1 MNKPAMLLRKHRY
14 MMYSFEGDYRR
25 KPQQNLAGA
34 SRRDDKAEKSLLLQH
49 AQLERLKREQQ
60 RRRHYAA
67 LKIQAF
73 VCGFIVKK
81 RTKIIVRK
89 EFDELQQTTGLRN
102 FNLEDLIVYFR
113 KLLFFYDFS
122 LDTGRLVWMLQ
133 HFLKHEQE
141 IKQKCVNCP
150 EWLWRLRWMLRMCM
164 QHNSE
169 ALIHGALYSSLAIP
183 LRALETFTSRED
195 TEKTLGEHS
204 YKYLEIIF
212 VYLIKH
218 KYFDRLRKLIDEKV
232 PPMLEP
238 SSVAATPLSKYL
250 VDMIKR
256 PLDLIGYLDQK
267 DDFAELVLKELC
279 RSILSPKMSDSIR
292 MFIIP
297 SLAEYKEF
305 PYDQLIDCINRV
317 QIERTMSLFYSVLSL
332 ESNRLSTYKSK
343 DVLINYLQV
352 LAGISSMIVPLATEE
367 NIDQADDSDTES
379 NASMIDEEQADILHQ
394 CLEMLNEQHRVQE
407 ILSAVDRTKDPA
419 VLQPL
424 CQLCHHLLITNKL
437 ATHKYKLLYM
447 LAFRPIFLKNLW
459 NALLSVSQVSLF
471 SGATP
476 LLQIMSHGLGLSSE
490 DTKKIVPLLVV
501 FCSLFS
507 LLIATLHDTEF
518 FVETTATT
526 MSEQTLDM
534 NGPQAMPF
542 TISEL
547 VMLSSHLKG
556 VCLGLV
562 ELAFPDSKP
571 TVRNDYKDA
580 VLGSSCPV
588 PNQQDTKIWTHLFKV
603 TVGLLRQLYT
613 RDLRQ
618 QFCPEGHWFASNIL
632 IPIDKPQNF
641 TFDRRRLREYVPFQG
656 LRVFTREKLE
666 EGPPLSSREV
676 RTLTLLR
683 EIPFVVPFNDRVI
696 VFQSLIYR
704 DKSELQGEMTHFLQ
718 GPSIT
723 ISVRR
728 NYLYEDA
735 FQKLSLEKEPELR
748 LKMRVQLVNS
758 AGLEEAGIDGGGL
771 FREFLSELLK
781 TCFDPNRGFFRLTKD
796 NMLYPNPTVQ
806 SLVDDFP
813 KHYYFI
819 GRIFGKALYENLL
832 VELPFAEFFLSKIV
846 GLQSNVDVHHLS
858 SLDPIMYRNL
868 LYLKSYKGDVADLG
882 LDFTILSD
890 ELGERRVDE
899 LKPSGADIP
908 VTNHNRIEYI
918 HLIAD
923 YKLNKQIRAQCCAFK
938 QGISSVISMDWLQMF
953 NNKELQVLISGAQIP
968 VDVNDLKLHTNYT
981 GGYAPEHPTIT
992 AFWKVV
998 NEFNDQQ
1005 KSLLLKFVTS
1015 CSRPPL
1021 LGFKELDP
1029 PFCIQQAGSV
1039 DHLPTSSTCMNLL
1052 KLPEFPDEKTL
1063 REKLLYAIQAG
1074 AGFELS

>member
-1 MNKPAMLLRKHRY
+1 
-14 MMYSFEGDYRR
+14 MYSFEGDYRR

-34 SRRDDKAEKSLLLQH
+34 SRRDDRAEKSVLLQH

-60 RRRHYAA
+60 RRRHNAA

-73 VCGFIVKK
+73 VRGFIIRKHM
-81 RTKIIVRK
+81 KIIMRK
-89 EFDELQQTTGLRN
+89 EFDEQQQVSGRRN
-102 FNLEDLIVYFR
+102 INLEDLTVYFR
-113 KLLFFYDFS
+113 KLLFFCNYT
-122 LDTGRLVWMLQ
+122 LDIGRLVWTLQ

-141 IKQKCVNCP
+141 IKQRCVNCP
-150 EWLWRLRWMLRMCM
+150 EWLWRSRWMLRMCM
-164 QHNSE
+164 QHNSQV
-169 ALIHGALYSSLAIP
+169 LMDGASSLAIP

-195 TEKTLGEHS
+195 TEKILREKS
-204 YKYLEIIF
+204 YRYLEIVF
-212 VYLIKH
+212 TYLIKH
-218 KYFDRLRKLIDEKV
+218 RYFDQLRKLIDEKI
-232 PPMLEP
+232 PPMLEA
-238 SSVAATPLSKYL
+238 SSVPVTPLSKCL

-256 PLDLIGYLDQK
+256 PLDLISFLDQK
-267 DDFAELVLKELC
+267 DDFSMLVLRELC
-279 RSILSPKMSDSIR
+279 RSILSPRMTDSIR

-297 SLAEYKEF
+297 SLSEFKEF
-305 PYDQLIDCINRV
+305 PYDQLIDCINIIK
-317 QIERTMSLFYSVLSL
+317 IEPTISLFYSILSL
-332 ESNRLSTYKSK
+332 ESNCLSTYKSK

-352 LAGISSMIVPLATEE
+352 LASMSSTIIPLAADD
-367 NIDQADDSDTES
+367 NLDQADDSDTES

-394 CLEMLNEQHRVQE
+394 CLEMLNTQHRVQE

-437 ATHKYKLLYM
+437 AIHKYKLLYM
-447 LAFRPIFLKNLW
+447 LAFKPVFLKNLW
-459 NALLSVSQVSLF
+459 TALLSVCQVSLF
-471 SGATP
+471 GGSTP
-476 LLQIMSHGLGLSSE
+476 LLQIISRGLGLSSE
-490 DTKKIVPLLVV
+490 DTKKIVPLLAV

-507 LLIATLHDTEF
+507 LLIATLHDSEF
-518 FVETTATT
+518 FIETT
-526 MSEQTLDM
+526 EQPLDV
-534 NGPQAMPF
+534 NGQQAMPF
-542 TISEL
+542 TIPEL
-547 VMLSSHLKG
+547 VILSSHLKG

-562 ELAFPDSKP
+562 ELAFPDSRP
-571 TVRNDYKDA
+571 TVRDDYKNA
-580 VLGSSCPV
+580 VIDPSYSIQ
-588 PNQQDTKIWTHLFKV
+588 NQQDTQMWTHLFKV
-603 TVGLLRQLYT
+603 TVGLLRQLHT

-618 QFCPEGHWFASNIL
+618 QFCPEGHWIASNIM
-632 IPIDKPQNF
+632 IPIDKPQDF
-641 TFDRRRLREYVPFQG
+641 TFRRRRLRGYVPFQG
-656 LRVFTREKLE
+656 LRVFTREELE
-666 EGPPLSSREV
+666 EGPPLSSKEV

-683 EIPFVVPFNDRVI
+683 EIPFVVPFSDRVM
-696 VFQSLIYR
+696 VFQWLIYR
-704 DKSELQGEMTHFLQ
+704 DKSEQQGEITNFMQ
-718 GPSIT
+718 GPSIM

-735 FQKLSLEKEPELR
+735 FQKLSPEKEPELR
-748 LKMRVQLVNS
+748 LKMRVQLVNT
-758 AGLEEAGIDGGGL
+758 AGLQEAGIDGGGL

-796 NMLYPNPTVQ
+796 NMLYPNPTVP

-819 GRIFGKALYENLL
+819 GRILGKALYENLL

-846 GLQSNVDVHHLS
+846 GRQSDVDVHHLA

-868 LYLKSYKGDVADLG
+868 LYLKSYKGDVSDLG

-899 LKPSGADIP
+899 LKPSGANIP

-918 HLIAD
+918 HLMAD
-923 YKLNKQIRAQCCAFK
+923 YKLNKQIRAQCYAFK
-938 QGISSVISMDWLQMF
+938 QGIGNVVPLDWLQMF
-953 NNKELQVLISGAQIP
+953 SNKELQVLISGAQIP

-981 GGYAPEHPTIT
+981 GGYASDHPTIT

-1005 KSLLLKFVTS
+1005 KRQLLKFVTS

-1052 KLPEFPDEKTL
+1052 KLPEFPDEKIL

>member
-317 QIERTMSLFYSVLSL
+317 QIECTMSLFYSVLSL

>member
-1 MNKPAMLLRKHRY
+1 MMFKKYRNI
-14 MMYSFEGDYRR
+14 MYSFDGDYRR

-34 SRRDDKAEKSLLLQH
+34 SRRDDRSEKSLLLQH
-49 AQLERLKREQQ
+49 AKLERLKRAQQ
-60 RRRHYAA
+60 RRRHNAV
-67 LKIQAF
+67 LKLQA
-73 VCGFIVKK
+73 VICGFIVRK

-89 EFDELQQTTGLRN
+89 EFDEQQQITGLRN
-102 FNLEDLIVYFR
+102 LNLDDLTLYFR
-113 KLLFFYDFS
+113 KLLFFYDYT
-122 LDTGRLVWMLQ
+122 LDTSRLVWTFQ

-150 EWLWRLRWMLRMCM
+150 EWMWRVRWMLRMCM
-164 QHNSE
+164 KHISE
-169 ALIHGALYSSLAIP
+169 ALMNGGGSLAIP
-183 LRALETFTSRED
+183 LRALEVFTSRED
-195 TEKTLGEHS
+195 TEKILGEHG
-204 YKYLEIIF
+204 YNYLETIF

-218 KYFDRLRKLIDEKV
+218 KYFDQLRKLIDEKV

-238 SSVAATPLSKYL
+238 SSVPATPLSKCL
-250 VDMIKR
+250 VDMLKR
-256 PLDLIGYLDQK
+256 PLDLISFLDQK
-267 DDFAELVLKELC
+267 DDFSVLVLRELC
-279 RSILSPKMSDSIR
+279 RSVLSPRMTDPIR

-297 SLAEYKEF
+297 SLSEYKEF
-305 PYDQLIDCINRV
+305 PYDQMIDCINRV
-317 QIERTMSLFYSVLSL
+317 KIEYTMSLFYSILSL

-352 LAGISSMIVPLATEE
+352 LAAMSSTIVPLNADE
-367 NIDQADDSDTES
+367 NLEQADDSDTES
-379 NASMIDEEQADILHQ
+379 NASMIDDEQADSLHQ
-394 CLEMLNEQHRVQE
+394 CLAMLNEQHRVQE
-407 ILSAVDRTKDPA
+407 ILLAVDRTKDPI
-419 VLQPL
+419 VLQSL
-424 CQLCHHLLITNKL
+424 CQLCHHLLISNKL
-437 ATHKYKLLYM
+437 AIH
-447 LAFRPIFLKNLW
+447 N
-459 NALLSVSQVSLF
+459 
-471 SGATP
+471 
-476 LLQIMSHGLGLSSE
+476 
-490 DTKKIVPLLVV
+490 
-501 FCSLFS
+501 

-518 FVETTATT
+518 FVENT
-526 MSEQTLDM
+526 EQTLDS
-534 NGPQAMPF
+534 NGQQAMPF

-562 ELAFPDSKP
+562 ELAFPDSRL
-571 TVRNDYKDA
+571 TVRDDYKDA
-580 VLGSSCPV
+580 VLGPSCPIQ
-588 PNQQDTKIWTHLFKV
+588 NQQDTQMWTHLFKV
-603 TVGLLRQLYT
+603 TVGLLRQLHA

-618 QFCPEGHWFASNIL
+618 QFCPEGHWIASNAML
-632 IPIDKPQNF
+632 SIPIDKPQDF
-641 TFDRRRLREYVPFQG
+641 TFHRRRLRGYVPFQG
-656 LRVFTREKLE
+656 LRVFTRKELE
-666 EGPPLSSREV
+666 EGPPLSSKEV
-676 RTLTLLR
+676 RTLTFLR
-683 EIPFVVPFNDRVI
+683 EIPFVVPFNDRVM

-704 DKSELQGEMTHFLQ
+704 DKSEQQSEMTHFMQ
-718 GPSIT
+718 GPSIM

-735 FQKLSLEKEPELR
+735 FQKLSPEKEPELR
-748 LKMRVQLVNS
+748 LKMRVQLVNT
-758 AGLEEAGIDGGGL
+758 AGLEEAGVDGGGV

-781 TCFDPNRGFFRLTKD
+781 TCFDPNRGFFKLTKD

-806 SLVDDFP
+806 SLIDDFP

-819 GRIFGKALYENLL
+819 GRILGKALYENLL
-832 VELPFAEFFLSKIV
+832 VELPFAEFFLLKIV
-846 GLQSNVDVHHLS
+846 GRQSDVDVHHLA

-868 LYLKSYKGDVADLG
+868 LYLKSYKGDVSDLG

-899 LKPSGADIP
+899 LKPSGANIP

-918 HLIAD
+918 HLMAD
-923 YKLNKQIRAQCCAFK
+923 YKLNKQIRAQCYAFK
-938 QGISSVISMDWLQMF
+938 QGIGNVIPMDWLQMF
-953 NNKELQVLISGAQIP
+953 SNKELQVLISGAQIP

-981 GGYAPEHPTIT
+981 GGYAPDHPTIT

-1005 KSLLLKFVTS
+1005 KRQLLKFVTS

>member
-1 MNKPAMLLRKHRY
+1 MLLKRHRNT
-14 MMYSFEGDYRR
+14 MYSFEGDYRR

-34 SRRDDKAEKSLLLQH
+34 SKRNDRAEKSVLLQH

-60 RRRHYAA
+60 RRRHNAA
-67 LKIQAF
+67 LKIQAL
-73 VCGFIVKK
+73 VRSFIVRKHM
-81 RTKIIVRK
+81 RMVVRK
-89 EFDELQQTTGLRN
+89 EFDEEQQITGRRN
-102 FNLEDLIVYFR
+102 VNLDDLVIYFR
-113 KLLFFYDFS
+113 KLLFFYDYT
-122 LDTGRLVWMLQ
+122 LDTGRLVWTFQ

-169 ALIHGALYSSLAIP
+169 ALMDGAYSLAIP

-195 TEKTLGEHS
+195 TGKVLRGSS
-204 YKYLEIIF
+204 YKHLETIF
-212 VYLIKH
+212 IYLIKH
-218 KYFDRLRKLIDEKV
+218 KYFDQLRKLINEKV
-232 PPMLEP
+232 PPLLEP
-238 SSVAATPLSKYL
+238 TSIPATPISKCL

-256 PLDLIGYLDQK
+256 PLDLISFLDQK
-267 DDFAELVLKELC
+267 DDFSMLVLQELC
-279 RSILSPKMSDSIR
+279 RSILSPRMSDPIR

-297 SLAEYKEF
+297 SLSEFKEF
-305 PYDQLIDCINRV
+305 PYIQLIDCINRME
-317 QIERTMSLFYSVLSL
+317 IEPTISLLYSILSL
-332 ESNRLSTYKSK
+332 ESNRFTTCKFK

-352 LAGISSMIVPLATEE
+352 LASTSSTIIPLVAEESTE
-367 NIDQADDSDTES
+367 QADDSDTES
-379 NASMIDEEQADILHQ
+379 NVNMIDKEEADVLHQ
-394 CLEMLNEQHRVQE
+394 CLEMLNEQQRVQK
-407 ILSAVDRTKDPA
+407 ILLAVDRSKDPA

-437 ATHKYKLLYM
+437 AIHKYKLLYM
-447 LAFRPIFLKNLW
+447 LAFKPVFLKNLW
-459 NALLSVSQVSLF
+459 TVLLSVCQMSLF
-471 SGATP
+471 GGATP
-476 LLQIMSHGLGLSSE
+476 LLQIMSQGLSLSSE
-490 DTKKIVPLLVV
+490 DTKKIVPLLAV

-518 FVETTATT
+518 FIETT
-526 MSEQTLDM
+526 EQPLDT
-534 NGPQAMPF
+534 NGQQAMPF

-547 VMLSSHLKG
+547 VLLSGHLKG

-562 ELAFPDSKP
+562 ELAFPDSRP
-571 TVRNDYKDA
+571 TVRDNYKTA
-580 VLGSSCPV
+580 VLGPSGTIQ
-588 PNQQDTKIWTHLFKV
+588 NQQDTQMWTHLFKV
-603 TVGLLRQLYT
+603 TVSLLRQLHT

-618 QFCPEGHWFASNIL
+618 QFCPEGHWIASNIA

-641 TFDRRRLREYVPFQG
+641 TFRRRRLRGYVPFQG
-656 LRVFTREKLE
+656 LRVFTREELE
-666 EGPPLSSREV
+666 EGPPLSSKEV

-683 EIPFVVPFNDRVI
+683 EIPFVVPFSDRVV

-704 DKSELQGEMTHFLQ
+704 DKSEQQGDVTNFMQ
-718 GPSIT
+718 GPSIK

-735 FQKLSLEKEPELR
+735 FQKLSPEKESELR

-781 TCFDPNRGFFRLTKD
+781 TSFDPNRGFFKLTKD

-806 SLVDDFP
+806 LLVDDFP

-819 GRIFGKALYENLL
+819 GRILGKALYENLL

-846 GLQSNVDVHHLS
+846 GRQSDVDVHHLA

-899 LKPSGADIP
+899 LKPSGANIP

-918 HLIAD
+918 HLMAD
-923 YKLNKQIRAQCCAFK
+923 YKLNKQIRAQCYAFK
-938 QGISSVISMDWLQMF
+938 QGIGNVVPLDWLQMF
-953 NNKELQVLISGAQIP
+953 SNKELQVLISGAQIP

-981 GGYAPEHPTIT
+981 GGYAPNHPTIT

-998 NEFNDQQ
+998 NEFSDQQ
-1005 KSLLLKFVTS
+1005 KRQLLKFVTS